1 MQHKFHIG
9 MLTPKRIMLGLRDY
23 LIGGWYFTGDEQS
36 KDRMSLLLFAFT
48 NNIVANLVGG
58 NYFTGLL
65 LLMDADDGYIGL
77 MGMIPFAANIV
88 QLVAPMVIERY
99 TRRKNFLTWF
109 RFAALMVNS
118 LVISLIPFI
127 PVSHQLQLTMV
138 ALALVL
144 VNCTHAFLNPGFAMW
159 HTQFLPNQIR
169 PAFFASQSIGV
180 AVLVAV
186 VTMGASA
193 LVDVF
198 KRAGNELAGIM
209 VVRGIAVALN
219 FLDLYLL
226 TRMREYPYESTGVK
240 LRLGD
245 VFTKPLKDKIYMRS
259 VAIGV
264 LWSFVANIP
273 SSFYTVYLLQ
283 NIKVSY
289 TYITALTLLNI
300 PCMIFFTPL
309 WRRLIGRDGSWFKV
323 IQVAMS
329 GYLLH
334 YVILSLV
341 TVQNYTY
348 MYPLALMIAYPLGAG
363 ITLGFANVPYINMPK
378 QNGTV
383 YMALYS
389 TSCNVAAFL
398 GVMLSRSIMRNTEG
412 VAVQVLGTMMIN
424 KQFYLLLVAA
434 LMLLATLSIYLLRRN
449 LKQRGYDC

>member
-1 MQHKFHIG
+1 MGHKFDIG
-9 MLTPKRIMLGLRDY
+9 MLRPRRILHGLREY
-23 LIGGWYFTGDEQS
+23 LIGGWYFQGDEQS
-36 KDRMSLLLFAFT
+36 QDRSSLIMFAFT
-48 NNIVANLVGG
+48 ANIVANLVGG

-88 QLVAPMVIERY
+88 QLVAPLFIERF

-109 RFAALMVNS
+109 RFGALMINS
-118 LVISLIPFI
+118 LVISIIPFV

-138 ALALVL
+138 ALALVV
-144 VNCTHAFLNPGFAMW
+144 VNCTHAFLNPGFAVW
-159 HTQFLPNQIR
+159 HTQLLPNQIR
-169 PAFFASQSIGV
+169 PAFFTTQSVGI

-186 VTMGASA
+186 FTMGASA

-198 KRAGNELAGIM
+198 KASGNELVGIM
-209 VVRGIAVALN
+209 VVRGFAVLLN

-226 TRMREYPYESTGVK
+226 TRMREYPYESVGQK
-240 LRLGD
+240 LRLAD
-245 VFTKPLKDKIYMRS
+245 VFTKPFKDKIYMRS

-309 WRRLIGRDGSWFKV
+309 WRRLIGRDRSWFKV
-323 IQVAMS
+323 IQIAMS
-329 GYLLH
+329 GYLVH

-341 TVQNYTY
+341 TVQNYHF
-348 MYPLALMIAYPLGAG
+348 MYPLTLLIAYPLGSG

-378 QNGTV
+378 QNGTI

-398 GVMLSRSIMRNTEG
+398 AVMLSRSIMRNTDG
-412 VAVQVLGTMMIN
+412 VTYQILGTMMIN
-424 KQFYLLLVAA
+424 KQFYLLLVAG
-434 LMLLATLSIYLLRRN
+434 LMLLATLVIYFLRRN
-449 LKQRGYDC
+449 LQKSGHDS